1 MLKFPNPRFP
11 SRRCLRI
18 ALMALPF
25 TIGWLVLGTWFAFS
39 ERMFIVRRD
48 LVGQELVGLL
58 LPLCWLPLFGNLLAV
73 FGLLRSRGMDA
84 AFRVCLHCG
93 HDLRGSPSG
102 RCPECG
108 AADAVPPK
116 LDGDDSGSEQ

>member
-1 MLKFPNPRFP
+1 MLKFPNPRYP

-25 TIGWLVLGTWFAFS
+25 TIGWLALGTWFAFS
-39 ERMFIVRRD
+39 ERMFIIRRD
-48 LVGQELVGLL
+48 LVGRELVGL
-58 LPLCWLPLFGNLLAV
+58 LLAV

-93 HDLRGSPSG
+93 HDLRGSLSG